1 MNIEFEVS
9 SDTFILRVSGDMR
22 IWGRRDAEQLR
33 LVNLLRSHDN
43 LPKRMILNLGEVK
56 QIDSL
61 GVGAL
66 ARVVVECGKQ
76 EIRLNVIL
84 PPGIPGKV
92 LKMVHIFDAWPS
104 FPDEASA
111 VQAPQL

>member
-1 MNIEFEVS
+1 MNISFEVS
-9 SDTFILRVSGDMR
+9 SDIFILRVSGDMR
-22 IWGRRDAEQLR
+22 IWGSREAEQLR
-33 LVNLLRSHDN
+33 LVKLLRSQEN
-43 LPKRMILNLGEVK
+43 LPKRMVLNLGDVK

-76 EIRLNVIL
+76 EIHLSVVM

-92 LKMVHIFDAWPS
+92 LKLVHIFDSWPA

-111 VQAPQL
+111 VQAL

>member
-1 MNIEFEVS
+1 MNIEFEAS
-9 SDTFILRVSGDMR
+9 SDIFILRVSGDMR

-33 LVNLLRSHDN
+33 LVQLLRAQES
-43 LPKRMILNLGEVK
+43 LPKRMILILAEVK

-76 EIRLNVIL
+76 EINLNVVL
-84 PPGIPGKV
+84 PLGIPGKV

-104 FPDEASA
+104 FPDEAAA
-111 VQAPQL
+111 VHGA